1 MPSADKARR
10 VVQSEALGIRY
21 LLHHIFPNSPKQLT
35 MKNLLITSILL
46 LLSTFPAGKAEDYAG
61 LCGASLKQA
70 VRQNS
75 VPQSLCRDIYGEGG
89 IWEAFKSTDCN
100 VATGGILDRFE
111 DVSYPISEALPPIGM
126 SIFYIL
132 DPSWWLNDPGMSDMA
147 AYDLYNL
154 YPTGRALSDARDDKT
169 VPGIVTDGAVNIGG
183 VIFGVAAGEMAA
195 WMPQD
200 DMKGDVARVVFY
212 MATQYPSTLWH
223 GFSYNMFVDNSYP
236 TLNRRAVTLMM
247 SWHLADPVDDSERRR
262 VDEVEKVQGNRNP
275 YVDHPW
281 LADYIWGEKRET
293 PVGSD
298 VPIEV
303 PDDPTVEIPV
313 PLKGSY
319 DIGEKLWLTSPFVPE
334 TATWSIDGRGY
345 TGQRYVE
352 CRALGSGKHEIKFEA
367 SGRRGRVTIIIK

>member
-1 MPSADKARR
+1 
-10 VVQSEALGIRY
+10 
-21 LLHHIFPNSPKQLT
+21 

-46 LLSTFPAGKAEDYAG
+46 PLSAFTAGKVGDYAG

-70 VRQNS
+70 VMQSSR
-75 VPQSLCRDIYGEGG
+75 PQSLCSDIYGTGG
-89 IWEAFKSTDCN
+89 VWEAFTHTDGN
-100 VATGGILDRFE
+100 PASGVILDRFE
-111 DVSYPISEALPPIGM
+111 GVSYPVSEVLPPIGM
-126 SIFYIL
+126 SLFYIL
-132 DPSWWLNDPGMSDMA
+132 DPSWWFNDPGMREMA

-154 YPTGRALSDARDDKT
+154 YPAGRALSDRQDDKA
-169 VPGIVTDGAVNIGG
+169 VPGIIADGAVNIGG
-183 VIFGVAAGEMAA
+183 VTFGLTAEGMSA

-200 DMKGDVARVVFY
+200 DMKGDVARAVFY

-236 TLNRRAVTLMM
+236 TLNRRAVTLLM
-247 SWHLADPVDDSERRR
+247 SWHIDDPVDDSERRR

-275 YVDHPW
+275 YVDRPW

-298 VPIEV
+298 APTEV
-303 PDDPTVEIPV
+303 PDDPSVETPV

-334 TATWSIDGRGY
+334 TASWSIDGRGY

-367 SGRRGRVTIIIK
+367 SGRRGCVTIVIR